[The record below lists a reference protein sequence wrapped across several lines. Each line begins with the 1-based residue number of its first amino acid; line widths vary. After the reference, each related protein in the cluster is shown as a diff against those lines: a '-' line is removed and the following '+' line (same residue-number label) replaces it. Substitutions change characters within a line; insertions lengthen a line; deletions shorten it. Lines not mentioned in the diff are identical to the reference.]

1 MHASTQS
8 VVRDIL
14 AELDDIQ
21 NSAVLRAACREV
33 IRQVGKER
41 VKEMAVRAASAYIT
55 TMNLPLDG
63 ALAKRA
69 ALPAVERMVGDAIEA
84 LEK

>member
-84 LEK
+84 LET

>member
-1 MHASTQS
+1 MHASTAA

-14 AELDDIQ
+14 AEVDEIKASL
-21 NSAVLRAACREV
+21 VLRAAAKEA
-33 IRQVGKER
+33 IRQVGKQR
-41 VKEMAVRAASAYIT
+41 CKELAVRAASAYIAS
-55 TMNLPLDG
+55 MQLPLDG
-63 ALAKRA
+63 ALARRA

>member
-55 TMNLPLDG
+55 TMQLPLDG

>member
-21 NSAVLRAACREV
+21 NSAVLRAAAREV

-41 VKEMAVRAASAYIT
+41 VKEMAVRAASAYIA
-55 TMNLPLDG
+55 NLSLPLDG
-63 ALAKRA
+63 ALARRA

>member
-33 IRQVGKER
+33 IRQVGKQR

-84 LEK
+84 LET